1 MLMDHRATQNWKCHS
16 NLDRLIMAVWG
27 ADPDPC
33 WHWGHFLLSRDAN
46 FTSGK
51 MWCFKATLLH
61 HAAWYIPRVLFWGAP
76 LCVKIRQVSRW
87 HLNSRLD
94 INGNKPHWHRV
105 CVFSEKEKEF
115 HINIACA
122 WSGLQVLLCR
132 LLLSSTATFFYSNPA
147 LVWGLCG
154 SSSISLRFCV
164 VHSDCWRHWSIF
176 LNNID
181 SDNDNLCSVH
191 RKKKALS
198 LFSKPDSSPSAR
210 PSGCE
215 HSRFRRNTNRPNAAT
230 PVFQLSDFLPSNKPP
245 RNVTGRKRRKSFPT
259 LSCHVWTAACDI
271 LHNRQDPPALPPL
284 PPPFLTVSA
293 AVMKGRL
300 TCI

>member
-33 WHWGHFLLSRDAN
+33 WHWGHFLLSRVAN

-51 MWCFKATLLH
+51 KWCFKATLLH

-191 RKKKALS
+191 RKKNLCLCFLNLIPPPRLVPRVVNTADFDVIQTDPTPPH
-198 LFSKPDSSPSAR
+198 LFSNSLTFCLQTNLHEMSREGRGGNPSPPCLVMSGLQHVTFYTTAKTHP
-210 PSGCE
+210 PSLLHHH
-215 HSRFRRNTNRPNAAT
+215 HSLLL
-230 PVFQLSDFLPSNKPP
+230 VPP
-245 RNVTGRKRRKSFPT
+245 
-259 LSCHVWTAACDI
+259 
-271 LHNRQDPPALPPL
+271 
-284 PPPFLTVSA
+284 
-293 AVMKGRL
+293 
-300 TCI
+300 